1 MKSLN
6 HERLEMIRV
15 MLERVVHG
23 SWDMNP
29 DHVKL
34 RRSMNV
40 DRGTD
45 VTVTSCDLKH
55 WRMQTSCGYAAC
67 AIGHACFDPV
77 FNELGLKWTFGQ
89 PKYKQEVGWDAVDLF
104 FEFEQYKTSR
114 ILFQQGSYQKQHID
128 QVAHLPAHV
137 RQAKMVAIRIEAL
150 QSMTE
155 AQFIEQYQAFYT
167 R

>member
-6 HERLEMIRV
+6 HERLEMLRV

-23 SWDMNP
+23 SWDQNRN
-29 DHVKL
+29 HAKL
-34 RRSMNV
+34 RKDMDV
-40 DRGTD
+40 PKDTD
-45 VTVTSCDLKH
+45 VSVTACDLKH
-55 WRMQTSCGYAAC
+55 WRVETGCGYAAC

-77 FNELGLKWTFGQ
+77 FNELGLTWTFGQ
-89 PKYKQEVGWDAVDLF
+89 PKFKREVGWEAVDAF
-104 FEFEQYKTSR
+104 FDFEQYKTSR
-114 ILFQQGSYQKQHID
+114 ILFQQGSYKKQHFD
-128 QVAHLPAHV
+128 QVAHLPANV

-155 AQFIEQYQAFYT
+155 AEFIEQYQAFYT

>member
-1 MKSLN
+1 MKTLN
-6 HERLEMIRV
+6 NERLEMMRV

-29 DHVKL
+29 DQTQL
-34 RRSMNV
+34 RKDMDICWDVNV
-40 DRGTD
+40 
-45 VTVTSCDLKH
+45 SSFDLKH
-55 WRMQTSCGYAAC
+55 WRAQTSCGYAAC
-67 AIGHACFDPV
+67 AIGHACFDPE
-77 FNELGLKWTFGQ
+77 FNKLGFKWTHGQ
-89 PKYKQEVGWDAVDLF
+89 PKFKFCVSWEAVELF
-104 FEFEQYKTSR
+104 FEFEQYKTAR
-114 ILFQQGSYQKQHID
+114 ILFQQCAYHKQHLE
-128 QVAHLPAHV
+128 QVAHIPAHV